1 MASEQL
7 RKKWGTIFMGDREAT
22 MEQLDAMQEPVL
34 RERQQKDLQ
43 AEYVERVRKRA
54 ADRAREILGEA
65 YAERQKVLAEAE
77 AEIAGSREAMLKEIA
92 GIRAEAEQMRNQAA
106 AELAKAQA
114 EREAAVQI
122 KNQAHD
128 EGFQEGMDQAGAEL
142 KEFRADMG
150 NELAQLLR
158 AVEGQVRSI
167 TDYWRDDLA
176 ELVRVAVQAAT
187 GFFLQEEHERI
198 LKGLVLEAVNLLE
211 EREVVSLRV
220 NPEDESLVSDMFRAA
235 REKAPELKQW
245 IVNGDDSIARG
256 GLVAESGSGSV
267 DLRRENFQELVD
279 SIMTHLALPVR
290 EAENAAQEA
299 LHNEVEA
306 CARAFSAREEE
317 LKPEA
322 VSEEKNAPQPKPAA
336 LAAEK
341 PAAPPPAQPKPAPV
355 KPQEISPK
363 AAETKTEAAQA
374 PTRPAPQ
381 PTPPQPRPAAPQPAE
396 VQPPES
402 QSTAQVPDL
411 GALEEDLLPDPQA
424 ASSGALEVSTADLPS
439 LAELEEELFPVSH
452 DEEHEVLEHGG
463 FLSDQQAS

>member
-54 ADRAREILGEA
+54 CDRAREILGEA
-65 YAERQKVLAEAE
+65 YAERQKILSEAE
-77 AEIAGSREAMLKEIA
+77 GEIAAQRAQMLKEIQE
-92 GIRAEAEQMRNQAA
+92 IRAEAEQLHKQSQL
-106 AELAKAQA
+106 EYAKAKA
-114 EREAAVQI
+114 EREEADQI

-158 AVEGQVRSI
+158 AVESELGKI
-167 TDYWRDDLA
+167 TAFWRDDLA
-176 ELVRVAVQAAT
+176 ELTRVAVQAGT
-187 GFFLQEEHERI
+187 GFFLQKEHERI
-198 LKGLVLEAVNLLE
+198 LTGLVQQAINLLE

-245 IVNGDDSIARG
+245 IVNGDESIERG

-267 DLRRENFQELVD
+267 DLRRQNFQELVS
-279 SIMTHLALPVR
+279 SIMEHLALPER
-290 EAENAAQEA
+290 EAEKAEQQA
-299 LHNEVEA
+299 LHVEVEA
-306 CARAFSAREEE
+306 RATAFSKREEDP
-317 LKPEA
+317 K
-322 VSEEKNAPQPKPAA
+322 EEEPKEEDSKVEGAK
-336 LAAEK
+336 AE
-341 PAAPPPAQPKPAPV
+341 
-355 KPQEISPK
+355 EPK
-363 AAETKTEAAQA
+363 AEPR
-374 PTRPAPQ
+374 PTRPVESGQA
-381 PTPPQPRPAAPQPAE
+381 RPAAQTQPLPQKSA
-396 VQPPES
+396 PEEKTEQARPVTS
-402 QSTAQVPDL
+402 EAQDTAQAAVKVPGTAQKPDL
-411 GALEEDLLPDPQA
+411 AALEEDLLPA
-424 ASSGALEVSTADLPS
+424 RASSDGPLEVSADDLPS

>member
-54 ADRAREILGEA
+54 CDRAREILGEA
-65 YAERQKVLAEAE
+65 YAERQKILSEAE
-77 AEIAGSREAMLKEIA
+77 AEIAAQREQMLQEIQ
-92 GIRAEAEQMRNQAA
+92 GIRAEAEQLRKQAQVEYA
-106 AELAKAQA
+106 RAKA
-114 EREAAVQI
+114 EREEADQI

-158 AVEGQVRSI
+158 AVESELGRI
-167 TDYWRDDLA
+167 TAFWRDDLA
-176 ELVRVAVQAAT
+176 ELTRVAVQAGT
-187 GFFLQEEHERI
+187 GFFLQKEHERI
-198 LKGLVLEAVNLLE
+198 LTGLVQQAVNLLE

-245 IVNGDDSIARG
+245 IVNGDESIERG

-267 DLRRENFQELVD
+267 DLRRQNFQELVN
-279 SIMTHLALPVR
+279 SIMEHLALPER
-290 EAENAAQEA
+290 EAEKAEQQA
-299 LHNEVEA
+299 LHVEVEA
-306 CARAFSAREEE
+306 RATAFSKREEE
-317 LKPEA
+317 
-322 VSEEKNAPQPKPAA
+322 PKAA
-336 LAAEK
+336 DSQAEK
-341 PAAPPPAQPKPAPV
+341 P
-355 KPQEISPK
+355 K
-363 AAETKTEAAQA
+363 AD
-374 PTRPAPQ
+374 PQ
-381 PTPPQPRPAAPQPAE
+381 PQAEPRPARPVESAEAKPAVQSQPLPQTAAPEDTAPRSEQAQPVASEPSCAE
-396 VQPPES
+396 QAAVKGPGA
-402 QSTAQVPDL
+402 AQKPDL
-411 GALEEDLLPDPQA
+411 AALEEDLLPAQ
-424 ASSGALEVSTADLPS
+424 ASSEGALEVTADDLPS

-463 FLSDQQAS
+463 FLSDQRAS